1 MKNLGIL
8 GLVLFSPILAI
19 ASEGDM
25 DLVAFISEAIAN
37 FGSWNGLE
45 GQALVLAIGAYIVR
59 VLISTL
65 KVSIFRKWV
74 WDKLGEMSKMLVAP
88 ILGVLLAIVTLPN
101 LGWQTI
107 LAGLTAGALGIA
119 IHHLL
124 KVIEGLPGISSTV
137 KLLVGL
143 ASKLLGGPKQ

>member
-8 GLVLFSPILAI
+8 GLVLFSPVLAI
-19 ASEGDM
+19 ASEGDI
-25 DLVAFISEAIAN
+25 DLAAFISEAVAN

-74 WDKLGEMSKMLVAP
+74 WDKLGEISKLLVPP

-107 LAGLTAGALGIA
+107 LAGFTAGALGIA
-119 IHHLL
+119 VHHLL

-137 KLLVGL
+137 KILVGL